1 MTINK
6 IIDNDIYVEYKGNSY
21 VIKREYIGGTLII
34 NYFMYGCYGTNDY
47 DYYIGDY
54 TTLEDALSYLLERGE
69 DL

>member
-6 IIDNDIYVEYKGNSY
+6 IIDNKIYVKYNGNNY
-21 VIKREYIGGTLII
+21 MIKKDYIGGTLIK
-34 NYFMYGCYGTNDY
+34 NYFIYGCYGTDDY

-54 TTLEDALSYLLERGE
+54 TTLEDALSYLLEREE